1 MHTACLA
8 YLHTEHGRD
17 KMTDVF
23 IKKKYQVNVPSA
35 MSSAAEAVKSS
46 TLMSNAGEM

>member
-1 MHTACLA
+1 MLSI

-23 IKKKYQVNVPSA
+23 IKANVPGNAPSA